1 LKPEELTIS
10 TSSLTEDNQ
19 ISIIMKNINSEEP
32 MDAVVWQSLDFR
44 GETQE
49 RMAFEISELSNYLNV
64 SGFGIDNK
72 KIEKNHLH

>member
-1 LKPEELTIS
+1 
-10 TSSLTEDNQ
+10 
-19 ISIIMKNINSEEP
+19 

-64 SGFGIDNK
+64 SGFGIGDK
-72 KIEKNHLH
+72 KIEIDYLH